1 MLLDGERW
9 EPISSQYQI
18 IVSKQHCFNTDTI
31 LLAHF
36 ASPRKKISVPI
47 LVQVVVPF
55 PYLEQQVYA
64 KTYLCSKLQDNA
76 CSMVQRTLQ
85 KIT

>member
-18 IVSKQHCFNTDTI
+18 IVSH
-31 LLAHF
+31 L
-36 ASPRKKISVPI
+36 PEKKISVPI

-55 PYLEQQVYA
+55 PLSGA
-64 KTYLCSKLQDNA
+64 AGICQDIF
-76 CSMVQRTLQ
+76 MQ
-85 KIT
+85 

>member
-36 ASPRKKISVPI
+36 ASPRKKDFCADFGTGCGTIP
-47 LVQVVVPF
+47 LQ
-55 PYLEQQVYA
+55 QQVYA
-64 KTYLCSKLQDNA
+64 KTYLCSRIA
-76 CSMVQRTLQ
+76 G
-85 KIT
+85 

>member
-36 ASPRKKISVPI
+36 ASPRKRFLCRFWYRLWYHS
-47 LVQVVVPF
+47 

-64 KTYLCSKLQDNA
+64 KTYLCSRIA
-76 CSMVQRTLQ
+76 G
-85 KIT
+85 

>member
-36 ASPRKKISVPI
+36 ASPKRKDCCAHSS
-47 LVQVVVPF
+47 
-55 PYLEQQVYA
+55 YLE
-64 KTYLCSKLQDNA
+64 
-76 CSMVQRTLQ
+76 
-85 KIT
+85 

>member
-36 ASPRKKISVPI
+36 ASPRKKDFCAD

-55 PYLEQQVYA
+55 PLSGA
-64 KTYLCSKLQDNA
+64 AGICQDIF
-76 CSMVQRTLQ
+76 MQ
-85 KIT
+85 

>member
-36 ASPRKKISVPI
+36 ASPRKKDFCADFGTGCGDHS
-47 LVQVVVPF
+47 

-64 KTYLCSKLQDNA
+64 KTYLCSRIA
-76 CSMVQRTLQ
+76 G
-85 KIT
+85 

>member
-36 ASPRKKISVPI
+36 LHLPEKDFSAD
-47 LVQVVVPF
+47 F
-55 PYLEQQVYA
+55 
-64 KTYLCSKLQDNA
+64 
-76 CSMVQRTLQ
+76 
-85 KIT
+85 

>member
-36 ASPRKKISVPI
+36 ASPEKKISAPI
-47 LVQVVVPF
+47 LVQVVVPSLLSGAAGI
-55 PYLEQQVYA
+55 P
-64 KTYLCSKLQDNA
+64 KTYLCSRIA
-76 CSMVQRTLQ
+76 G
-85 KIT
+85 

>member
-36 ASPRKKISVPI
+36 ASPKRKDCCAD
-47 LVQVVVPF
+47 LVQAVAPF
-55 PYLEQQVYA
+55 LLSGVA
-64 KTYLCSKLQDNA
+64 GICQDIF
-76 CSMVQRTLQ
+76 MQ
-85 KIT
+85 

>member
-31 LLAHF
+31 YWRTLHL
-36 ASPRKKISVPI
+36 PEKKISVPI

-55 PYLEQQVYA
+55 PLSGA
-64 KTYLCSKLQDNA
+64 AGICQDIF
-76 CSMVQRTLQ
+76 MQ
-85 KIT
+85 